1 MKKRV
6 VPTLLL
12 LVAFLLLFA
21 LQVGA
26 MPSVQSDSGV
36 SAEESSEIRKLAPV
50 DVSVNGKYL
59 VGVDGE
65 PFFWMGDTAWN
76 LTHRLTKEEIE
87 AYLDDRQEKG
97 FNVILFRLPLQDLEG
112 EPQHDNRYGQVPFVN
127 KDITKPNEDYFE
139 LVDFV
144 LDETAERG
152 MVAGILPLWG
162 FVVGGKLGYSVSEED
177 IAVYANWL
185 SNRYQ
190 DRKNIIWISGGDTG
204 KDGRW
209 ELLGR
214 GLKLGDPEKLVTFHP
229 GRDGISSF
237 HLFGDADWLD
247 FHMTQ
252 TGHSPDL
259 ETNYVTIDEIYHESQ
274 KPILNGEP
282 AYEDIPTGNGN
293 RISPHQVRKAAYWSL
308 LSGGFGHVYG
318 HTEIFQFARA
328 MAGQPDTYGANNPW
342 TESINDPGVQQ
353 MAMLSSLLQSV
364 PWHRFEP
371 KQGLIASE
379 NPTGA
384 AHIRA
389 AALNDGSMV
398 WIYFPEQQTAT
409 IDLAQLAGSFD
420 VRWFDPATGQT
431 QEAGAIEATGS
442 EQFSSPF
449 AEDALLML
457 VPPNEEESKT
467 NDDLRR
473 GVILG
478 GGLLLVLILFFLILR
493 QIKVGLGR

>member
-162 FVVGGKLGYSVSEED
+162 FVVGG
-177 IAVYANWL
+177 N
-185 SNRYQ
+185 
-190 DRKNIIWISGGDTG
+190 
-204 KDGRW
+204 
-209 ELLGR
+209 
-214 GLKLGDPEKLVTFHP
+214 LVTALA
-229 GRDGISSF
+229 RKISRF
-237 HLFGDADWLD
+237 
-247 FHMTQ
+247 MQ
-252 TGHSPDL
+252 TG
-259 ETNYVTIDEIYHESQ
+259 
-274 KPILNGEP
+274 
-282 AYEDIPTGNGN
+282 
-293 RISPHQVRKAAYWSL
+293 
-308 LSGGFGHVYG
+308 
-318 HTEIFQFARA
+318 
-328 MAGQPDTYGANNPW
+328 
-342 TESINDPGVQQ
+342 
-353 MAMLSSLLQSV
+353 
-364 PWHRFEP
+364 
-371 KQGLIASE
+371 
-379 NPTGA
+379 
-384 AHIRA
+384 
-389 AALNDGSMV
+389 
-398 WIYFPEQQTAT
+398 
-409 IDLAQLAGSFD
+409 
-420 VRWFDPATGQT
+420 
-431 QEAGAIEATGS
+431 
-442 EQFSSPF
+442 
-449 AEDALLML
+449 
-457 VPPNEEESKT
+457 
-467 NDDLRR
+467 
-473 GVILG
+473 
-478 GGLLLVLILFFLILR
+478 
-493 QIKVGLGR
+493 